1 MYRCAPIKQA
11 RWIRYL
17 SDWEGSKS
25 DPRSILEMFQK
36 RIVGKQV
43 AGANGQRRHG
53 DEPQA
58 AAGAGETGGA
68 RWAWDCWHGMG
79 RRGWRGA
86 SFSLI
91 GGVPGH
97 HPMFDP
103 YSSATLTARLR
114 DMRHAVD
121 AAWAD
126 WRPVVGIY
134 LVKVVTLLGAI
145 ETCKIK
151 R

>member
-43 AGANGQRRHG
+43 AGANGQRCHG

-58 AAGAGETGGA
+58 AEVLERQGEPGEPEIA
-68 RWAWDCWHGMG
+68 EMAWSQEDEEE
-79 RRGWRGA
+79 
-86 SFSLI
+86 
-91 GGVPGH
+91 
-97 HPMFDP
+97 
-103 YSSATLTARLR
+103 
-114 DMRHAVD
+114 
-121 AAWAD
+121 
-126 WRPVVGIY
+126 PV
-134 LVKVVTLLGAI
+134 
-145 ETCKIK
+145 
-151 R
+151 